1 VDTLVLLEIAHR
13 HFQDTLDTANL
24 DRMTAHRDAEK
35 RCHRLLRLSWK
46 RSTVRVRRFWLLRL
60 LALGFLGLRP
70 FLCIRLGRRLGLR
83 EATAHTTQHSQ
94 EHLTTPL
101 LPTHMIIRTVLLN
114 QRPNQRRE
122 YDAFHVFN
130 FNQSHSG
137 FLWFSFFSYNRLS
150 TPRKSL
156 IPRTG

>member
-1 VDTLVLLEIAHR
+1 MDTLVLLEIAHR

-83 EATAHTTQHSQ
+83 EATAHT
-94 EHLTTPL
+94 P
-101 LPTHMIIRTVLLN
+101 PNILN
-114 QRPNQRRE
+114 QMSQI
-122 YDAFHVFN
+122 
-130 FNQSHSG
+130 
-137 FLWFSFFSYNRLS
+137 LL
-150 TPRKSL
+150 
-156 IPRTG
+156 

>member
-1 VDTLVLLEIAHR
+1 MDTLILLEIAHR

-83 EATAHTTQHSQ
+83 EARGTVPLALERWYDFHSLGS
-94 EHLTTPL
+94 HLGNVGLTGSDQQSSTFKASLPL
-101 LPTHMIIRTVLLN
+101 LNVRFTPDFVAKRLL
-114 QRPNQRRE
+114 
-122 YDAFHVFN
+122 D
-130 FNQSHSG
+130 
-137 FLWFSFFSYNRLS
+137 
-150 TPRKSL
+150 
-156 IPRTG
+156 